1 MGGVKTRRRGESVHR
16 FWYEKDTDTK
26 LTRVLRITNGKK
38 SWFWAVRDGDNYR
51 EVPSDKCEL
60 KQILNRCI
68 DWVGVS
74 MLPFI
79 EADV

>member
-16 FWYEKDTDTK
+16 FWYEKGTDTK

-60 KQILNRCI
+60 K
-68 DWVGVS
+68 
-74 MLPFI
+74 
-79 EADV
+79 